1 MRKRWQNWLF
11 GPIVAAMIPMLTLV
25 AEPGGHA
32 GALRQAASQ
41 AIVAC
46 RVLEVH
52 TSAQPAVT
60 MIVFHQ
66 QDQKDGTRLGS
77 LLRQHSDA
85 SVQFQT
91 ADGTWH
97 SATVARLK
105 SCFGRGL
112 LLFPSGGAPLA
123 QGGKFLLKFPS
134 N

>member
-1 MRKRWQNWLF
+1 MRERWQNCFF
-11 GPIVAAMIPMLTLV
+11 GPIVAAMIPMLILV
-25 AEPGGHA
+25 AELAGHA

-52 TSAQPAVT
+52 TSVQPAVT
-60 MIVFHQ
+60 VIVFHQ
-66 QDQKDGTRLGS
+66 RDQKDGTRLGS
-77 LLRQHSDA
+77 LLRQHSEA
-85 SVQFQT
+85 SVEFQT

-97 SATVARLK
+97 TATVARLK

-123 QGGKFLLKFPS
+123 EGDKFLLKFPS